1 MVSEERLLAE
11 INQLVISFREL
22 NITRGQQR
30 ILSDA
35 TGHIFS
41 GELVALIGENGA
53 GKSTL
58 LHALAGQI
66 PATGCIEL
74 HGKALTDWQIAELAK
89 YRAVLNQHN
98 ALPFAFSVPELV
110 AMGRYQVVESNAERN
125 DKVAQYIAEVELSHK
140 VSRKVNQLSGGE
152 LQRLQF
158 ARCLAQLDAPV
169 KPAIP
174 DLTRHELKRH
184 ERQTAEQQNAETESN
199 NQEQQAPKLM
209 LLDEPTAAL
218 DLRHQHSLLKSVKYF
233 TQQGNS
239 AIVAIHDLN
248 LAALYAD
255 KVMLIKDGK
264 LAYQG
269 SPQAVLTSEILSQTY
284 QTPINVMPYPQ
295 ANVPMVYSAVNQ

>member
-1 MVSEERLLAE
+1 MVSEKRLLAE

-74 HGKALTDWQIAELAK
+74 HGKALSAWPIHELAK

-110 AMGRYQVVESNAERN
+110 TMGRYQMVESNAERN

-158 ARCLAQLDAPV
+158 ARCLSQLDAPV
-169 KPAIP
+169 ESAIP
-174 DLTRHELKRH
+174 ESKIDEL
-184 ERQTAEQQNAETESN
+184 QTAEQQNAELESN
-199 NQEQQAPKLM
+199 SQEQQAPKLM

-264 LAYQG
+264 LAYKG
-269 SPQAVLTSEILSQTY
+269 SPQSVLTSEILSQTY

>member
-1 MVSEERLLAE
+1 MVSEKRLLAE

-74 HGKALTDWQIAELAK
+74 HGKALSDWPVPELAK

-110 AMGRYQVVESNAERN
+110 AMGRYQMIESNAERN
-125 DKVAQYIAEVELSHK
+125 DKVARYIAEVELSHK

-169 KPAIP
+169 KSAIP
-174 DLTRHELKRH
+174 ESKIDEL
-184 ERQTAEQQNAETESN
+184 QTAESN

-233 TQQGNS
+233 TEQGNS